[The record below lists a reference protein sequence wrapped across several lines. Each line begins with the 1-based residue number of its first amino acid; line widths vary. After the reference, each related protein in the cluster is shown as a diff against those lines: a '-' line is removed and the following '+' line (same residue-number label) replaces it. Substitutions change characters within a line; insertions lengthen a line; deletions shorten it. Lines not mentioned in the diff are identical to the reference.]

1 MIILFIDREVTNYME
16 KVIKR
21 NKLTEHISYYISD
34 NTIYLFQDEY
44 NFTKEDIKLLSKR
57 LSLII
62 EENDISYINI
72 TASEI
77 EKKKDLYRDLGFTLS
92 YYDVNKLNLL
102 FKGRKDKTK
111 YRCYGI
117 MTKSDF
123 LNELMEDKKVE
134 DKKNEDNTKV
144 VNSNSGFVSSMIL
157 LFGGIILLCYLCVE
171 GAIYLVKQKGDIMLV
186 SDLLV
191 ILQKIIDISLVWMMV
206 YFILKN
212 IKNNVKIILL
222 FKGVLVILVIKIL
235 SDTLNLT
242 TIGLLLEYV
251 IMWGP
256 LALIIIFQP
265 EIRSILE
272 HIGRKQLLGRHKVL
286 TLDEREKLVYEIM
299 SAVDY
304 LRKSRIGALIV
315 VERDISLNEYIE
327 RSKPIYG
334 DISSELLISIFFPR
348 NPLHDGGVI
357 IQGNKITSA
366 GAVFP
371 ISINSKISKKLGTR
385 HRAAIGISEE
395 SDAIA
400 IVVSEET
407 GKISIAVDGNLNYN
421 LSLDDARMILVEEL
435 KPKREVLLD
444 DEFVDEKEDDNDEEA

>member
-1 MIILFIDREVTNYME
+1 M
-16 KVIKR
+16 
-21 NKLTEHISYYISD
+21 
-34 NTIYLFQDEY
+34 
-44 NFTKEDIKLLSKR
+44 
-57 LSLII
+57 
-62 EENDISYINI
+62 
-72 TASEI
+72 
-77 EKKKDLYRDLGFTLS
+77 TLDS
-92 YYDVNKLNLL
+92 V
-102 FKGRKDKTK
+102 
-111 YRCYGI
+111 
-117 MTKSDF
+117 
-123 LNELMEDKKVE
+123 
-134 DKKNEDNTKV
+134 
-144 VNSNSGFVSSMIL
+144 
-157 LFGGIILLCYLCVE
+157 
-171 GAIYLVKQKGDIMLV
+171 
-186 SDLLV
+186 LV
-191 ILQKIIDISLVWMMV
+191 ILRAIIDISLVWMV
-206 YFILKN
+206 IYFILKN
-212 IKNNVKIILL
+212 IKNNVKMILL
-222 FKGVLVILVIKIL
+222 FKGVFVVLIVKIL

-272 HIGRKQLLGRHKVL
+272 HIGRKQLLGRPQVL
-286 TLDEREKLVYEIM
+286 TWDEREKLVSEVM

-315 VERDISLNEYIE
+315 LERDISLNEYIE
-327 RSKPIYG
+327 RSKPIYA

-407 GKISIAVDGNLNYN
+407 GKISIAVGGNLNYN
-421 LSLDDARMILVEEL
+421 LSLDDARMILIEEL

-444 DEFVDEKEDDNDEEA
+444 DEFEEEEEDNNERA

>member
-1 MIILFIDREVTNYME
+1 M
-16 KVIKR
+16 
-21 NKLTEHISYYISD
+21 
-34 NTIYLFQDEY
+34 
-44 NFTKEDIKLLSKR
+44 
-57 LSLII
+57 
-62 EENDISYINI
+62 
-72 TASEI
+72 
-77 EKKKDLYRDLGFTLS
+77 TLDS
-92 YYDVNKLNLL
+92 V
-102 FKGRKDKTK
+102 
-111 YRCYGI
+111 
-117 MTKSDF
+117 
-123 LNELMEDKKVE
+123 
-134 DKKNEDNTKV
+134 
-144 VNSNSGFVSSMIL
+144 
-157 LFGGIILLCYLCVE
+157 
-171 GAIYLVKQKGDIMLV
+171 
-186 SDLLV
+186 LV
-191 ILQKIIDISLVWMMV
+191 ILRAIIGISLVWMV
-206 YFILKN
+206 IYFILKN
-212 IKNNVKIILL
+212 IKNNVKMILL
-222 FKGVLVILVIKIL
+222 FKGVFVVLIVKIL

-286 TLDEREKLVYEIM
+286 TLDEREKLVYEVM

-315 VERDISLNEYIE
+315 LERDISLNEYIE
-327 RSKPIYG
+327 RSKPIYA

-407 GKISIAVDGNLNYN
+407 GKISIAVGGNLNYN
-421 LSLDDARMILVEEL
+421 LSLDDARMILIEEL

-444 DEFVDEKEDDNDEEA
+444 DEFEEEEEDNNERA

>member
-1 MIILFIDREVTNYME
+1 
-16 KVIKR
+16 
-21 NKLTEHISYYISD
+21 
-34 NTIYLFQDEY
+34 
-44 NFTKEDIKLLSKR
+44 
-57 LSLII
+57 
-62 EENDISYINI
+62 
-72 TASEI
+72 
-77 EKKKDLYRDLGFTLS
+77 
-92 YYDVNKLNLL
+92 
-102 FKGRKDKTK
+102 
-111 YRCYGI
+111 
-117 MTKSDF
+117 
-123 LNELMEDKKVE
+123 
-134 DKKNEDNTKV
+134 
-144 VNSNSGFVSSMIL
+144 MIL
-157 LFGGIILLCYLCVE
+157 DSV
-171 GAIYLVKQKGDIMLV
+171 
-186 SDLLV
+186 LV
-191 ILQKIIDISLVWMMV
+191 ILRAIIDISLVWMV
-206 YFILKN
+206 IYFILKS
-212 IKNNVKIILL
+212 IKNNVKMILL
-222 FKGVLVILVIKIL
+222 FKGVFVVLIVKIL

-286 TLDEREKLVYEIM
+286 TLDEREKLVYEVM

-315 VERDISLNEYIE
+315 LERDISLNEYIE
-327 RSKPIYG
+327 RSKPIYA

-407 GKISIAVDGNLNYN
+407 GKISIAVGGNLNYN
-421 LSLDDARMILVEEL
+421 LSLDDARMILIEEL

-444 DEFVDEKEDDNDEEA
+444 DEFEEEEEDNNEKA